1 MRISDWSSD
10 VCSSD
15 LAATVTHPGLPALR
29 TRVIGRTETIAL
41 LAGHFDTHSFLT
53 IVGPG
58 GIGKPTVAAAALA
71 AEEHREDGDD
81 DRLWWPPARQ
91 RIRAGG
97 GNADERG
104 DRAHQRAD
112 GRTVL
117 PTHETHPSYGA

>member
-58 GIGKPTVAAAALA
+58 GIGKTTLALAVPDRLAGNSRDGVRFLHLPPIADPALVPAAVAA
-71 AEEHREDGDD
+71 
-81 DRLWWPPARQ
+81 RL
-91 RIRAGG
+91 
-97 GNADERG
+97 
-104 DRAHQRAD
+104 
-112 GRTVL
+112 VL
-117 PTHETHPSYGA
+117 PVPQTTATPA